1 MQNKTV
7 KLFALGALA
16 AATTFGANAEN
27 TYDYFVGF
35 DAGTHVSGKVDS
47 AYENSMLPE
56 ENYNGSSDTDASAI
70 LGISG
75 GAIINDHHRVKFGIA
90 YDALT
95 LDVDS
100 DDDTADRTD
109 LTASYDYMLPI
120 ANKLNWTV
128 GAHMGYE
135 FFENDVDYMDGFT
148 YGVQTGLDYRLTK
161 NWSFGA
167 EIAYTFHNEAEPV
180 ERSEYHHD
188 GIVDVQSSS
197 VQIEDDVTIMANVQY
212 HF

>member
-16 AATTFGANAEN
+16 VATTFGAHAEN

-35 DAGTHVSGKVDS
+35 DAGTHLSGKDT
-47 AYENSMLPE
+47 EKNSDG
-56 ENYNGSSDTDASAI
+56 YNESLDTESSVI
-70 LGISG
+70 MGLSG
-75 GAIINDHHRVKFGIA
+75 GAIINEHHRVKLGLA
-90 YDALT
+90 YDG
-95 LDVDS
+95 LDFGKKDS
-100 DDDTADRTD
+100 YGHHHVVNRTD

-128 GAHMGYE
+128 GGHMGYE
-135 FFENDVDYMDGFT
+135 FFESDHDVMDGFI

-161 NWSFGA
+161 NWSLGT
-167 EIAYTFHNEAEPV
+167 EIMYTAHHEEEFKYGELEA
-180 ERSEYHHD
+180 
-188 GIVDVQSSS
+188 SS
-197 VQIEDDVTIMANVQY
+197 QLKDDVKLLANIQY

>member
-16 AATTFGANAEN
+16 AATTFGASAEN

-35 DAGTHVSGKVDS
+35 DAGTHVSGKYHV
-47 AYENSMLPE
+47 ENSGLDYGDSYS
-56 ENYNGSSDTDASAI
+56 YNDSVDTDPSFIA
-70 LGISG
+70 GISG
-75 GAIINDHHRVKFGIA
+75 GAIINDHHRIKLNLA
-90 YDALT
+90 YDALD
-95 LDVDS
+95 LDGSNHTV
-100 DDDTADRTD
+100 DRTD
-109 LTASYDYMLPI
+109 LSASYDYMLPI

-135 FFENDVDYMDGFT
+135 FFQSKYGWDELDGFT

-161 NWSFGA
+161 NWSIGT
-167 EIAYTFHNEAEPV
+167 EIAYTV
-180 ERSEYHHD
+180 HD
-188 GIVDVQSSS
+188 ETTDGTTYANGDWENYKA
-197 VQIEDDVTIMANVQY
+197 QIEDDVTVMANVQY

>member
-16 AATTFGANAEN
+16 ATTTFGASAEN

-35 DAGTHVSGKVDS
+35 DAGTHISGKYKGENNAGRSDS
-47 AYENSMLPE
+47 I
-56 ENYNGSSDTDASAI
+56 DTDPSAI
-70 LGISG
+70 IGLSG

-95 LDVDS
+95 LDDDS

-109 LTASYDYMLPI
+109 LTASYDYMLPV

-135 FFENDVDYMDGFT
+135 IFESDADYLDGFT

-161 NWSFGA
+161 NWSLGT
-167 EIAYTFHNEAEPV
+167 EVAYTVHQEQDLDSGYAT
-180 ERSEYHHD
+180 
-188 GIVDVQSSS
+188 
-197 VQIEDDVTIMANVQY
+197 VQIEDDVTVMANVQY

>member
-35 DAGTHVSGKVDS
+35 DAGTHVNGKS
-47 AYENSMLPE
+47 TYENNEGDS
-56 ENYNGSSDTDASAI
+56 NSTDTDPSAI
-70 LGISG
+70 IGLSG
-75 GAIINDHHRVKFGIA
+75 GAIINDHHRVKFGLA
-90 YDALT
+90 YDALE
-95 LDVDS
+95 LDTEWDS
-100 DDDTADRTD
+100 DTTDRTD

-135 FFENDVDYMDGFT
+135 FFENDADDMDGFT

-161 NWSFGA
+161 SWSLGA
-167 EIAYTFHNEAEPV
+167 EVAYTAHHEEEYKNGNFEA
-180 ERSEYHHD
+180 
-188 GIVDVQSSS
+188 SS
-197 VQIEDDVTIMANVQY
+197 QIEDDVTLMANVQY